1 MTNVITIKK
10 LADLRRIPV
19 GTELVLVRNL
29 RGPCHEPRR
38 VDQVTTTG
46 IWFQR
51 LDDAKP
57 REAYAR
63 PWLRFPKAK
72 DFRATPDGFEILVKG
87 KVGVRYV
94 LEHPRVPATAGAE
107 PIAVTEH
114 VTETCA
120 ERVVDGLLVS
130 VVMTPP
136 KRGEFGWWVPADAT
150 AAEALDSVIHG
161 RIPDDSPVTAH
172 GYGWRS
178 TRDYDA
184 EPDENDD
191 TIAVI
196 VAVHTPRDVLRDI
209 TREVSD
215 VIRDIVVTHDV
226 AMVSAINA
234 LTREV
239 NALIYERRD
248 KHATCT
254 HAEVEAS
261 TTESCKRVASAAW
274 ALLVAGYVPPASS
287 RLRWYLD
294 AYRAMGGVS

>member
-51 LDDAKP
+51 LDDALHKGN
-57 REAYAR
+57 AR
-63 PWLRFPKAK
+63 PYLEFPKAK
-72 DFRATPDGFEILVKG
+72 DFRATSQGFEILVDG

-107 PIAVTEH
+107 PIAVLERI
-114 VTETCA
+114 TETCA

-136 KRGEFGWWVPADAT
+136 KRSEFGWWVDADAT
-150 AAEALDSVIHG
+150 AVEALDDVIRG
-161 RIPDDSPVTAH
+161 RVDSDSPVTAH
-172 GYGWRS
+172 GYGWRAL
-178 TRDYDA
+178 RDHDDT
-184 EPDENDD
+184 PDESDN
-191 TIAVI
+191 TIAVL
-196 VAVHTPRDVLRDI
+196 VAVRTPRDVLRGVVQETAIIVRD
-209 TREVSD
+209 TVVSRD
-215 VIRDIVVTHDV
+215 AALIR
-226 AMVSAINA
+226 ALNA
-234 LTREV
+234 LD
-239 NALIYERRD
+239 AARRVD
-248 KHATCT
+248 VDQRT
-254 HAEVEAS
+254 VED
-261 TTESCKRVASAAW
+261 EKRVASAAW